1 MHRDFKLVERHGPLA
16 DPRLTHLRDALR
28 STWEVPTDTFVTLD
42 LPRMLTKLAQP
53 PRRAD

>member
-53 PRRAD
+53 PRRED